1 MKLDA
6 IRPKMLAAVA
16 AVIIVIVTAGIFV
29 AKKLAPSTEKD
40 VQWKTYTDASY
51 EFSLKFPDSWSFTS
65 VEPEDEDILAS
76 YILTDPSVITPQ
88 QEQQVLAA
96 VHVNTRPYIQVV
108 NRVESDL
115 VAVSCETVT
124 IRTAD
129 GKEVTGT
136 RYTGNKEILT
146 NPMDATVI
154 PMSGRTLV
162 VYSLSNSELYTE
174 ILNIVAST
182 ITLE

>member
-76 YILTDPSVITPQ
+76 YILTDPSVTTPQ

-108 NRVESDL
+108 NRVELLSHLWDFNYSSFSNVVDVHVKNL
-115 VAVSCETVT
+115 RKKLGNGNSSAVLETVRGVGYRLKT
-124 IRTAD
+124 
-129 GKEVTGT
+129 
-136 RYTGNKEILT
+136 
-146 NPMDATVI
+146 
-154 PMSGRTLV
+154 
-162 VYSLSNSELYTE
+162 
-174 ILNIVAST
+174 
-182 ITLE
+182 